1 MTRYVCR
8 TLAIAQEQLA
18 QANDGDTIVLT
29 WPGAN
34 RYHCAAVESR
44 ALALGL
50 DLIVHVSLDEPTP
63 ANDSWRQE
71 Q

>member
-8 TLAIAQEQLA
+8 TLAIAQEQLT
-18 QANDGDTIVLT
+18 QASDGDTIVLT

-34 RYHCAAVESR
+34 RFHCAAVESR

-50 DLIVHVSLDEPTP
+50 GLLVHVSLDEPASVKSGNP
-63 ANDSWRQE
+63 RNP
-71 Q
+71 

>member
-8 TLAIAQEQLA
+8 TFAIAQEQLN
-18 QANDGDTIVLT
+18 QATDGDTIVLT

-34 RYHCAAVESR
+34 RFHCAAVESR
-44 ALALGL
+44 AIGLGL